1 MWVVINVDP
10 YKSAVTSTVGDGAL
24 DVPNPFH
31 STSPTREANE
41 AYCRGGACS
50 SRDPSD
56 IYHQTAKQISV
67 SVGTTTGRPGMPGVS
82 DIENP

>member
-1 MWVVINVDP
+1 MQENE
-10 YKSAVTSTVGDGAL
+10 TSIVGDDAC
-24 DVPNPFH
+24 DIPNPFH

-56 IYHQTAKQISV
+56 ICHQTAEQMKPI
-67 SVGTTTGRPGMPGVS
+67 VGEGLAPAVTYPLFVTQMRSKSMLS
-82 DIENP
+82 